1 MFKFELI
8 DKNPI
13 NDSGL
18 SSFYKRQVQGKK
30 SKRIEAGYHVLGTGF
45 GASLSNIVNC
55 FQSKIIS
62 AYSSEI
68 FLVTD
73 LVLNES
79 IIVMKCYK

>member
-1 MFKFELI
+1 MTAASLLFIKDRF
-8 DKNPI
+8 
-13 NDSGL
+13 
-18 SSFYKRQVQGKK
+18 RGKK

-79 IIVMKCYK
+79 IIVMKYRPLCSPLKSS